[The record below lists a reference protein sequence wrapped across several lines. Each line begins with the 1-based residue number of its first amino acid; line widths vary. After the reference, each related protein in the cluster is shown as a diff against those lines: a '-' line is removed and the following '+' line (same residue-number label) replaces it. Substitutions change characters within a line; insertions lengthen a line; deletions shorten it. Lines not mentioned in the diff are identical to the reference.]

1 MNSALPSLLAGL
13 ALPFTLPYPPVLMLD
28 VTHTHC
34 GIDWNHRIRMKLE
47 CSFDVYSH
55 GVDLFIEDPYLAPLV
70 GVGCP
75 HAGRADLVKLEH
87 VGILVPGAQVAAP
100 VEISQSCSN

>member
-13 ALPFTLPYPPVLMLD
+13 ALPFTLPYPPVLRSHGSHWAESQDEVGML
-28 VTHTHC
+28 
-34 GIDWNHRIRMKLE
+34 MYL
-47 CSFDVYSH
+47 YSH
-55 GVDLFIEDPYLAPLV
+55 GVDLFIEDSYLAPLV

-87 VGILVPGAQVAAP
+87 VGILVPGAQVPAP
-100 VEISQSCSN
+100 VEISQS

>member
-13 ALPFTLPYPPVLMLD
+13 ALPFTLPYPPVLRSHGSHWAESQDEML
-28 VTHTHC
+28 
-34 GIDWNHRIRMKLE
+34 M
-47 CSFDVYSH
+47 YSH

-100 VEISQSCSN
+100 VEISQSWYAVAVIE

>member
-1 MNSALPSLLAGL
+1 M
-13 ALPFTLPYPPVLMLD
+13 LM
-28 VTHTHC
+28 
-34 GIDWNHRIRMKLE
+34 
-47 CSFDVYSH
+47 YSH

-87 VGILVPGAQVAAP
+87 VGILVPGAQVVAP
-100 VEISQSCSN
+100 VEISQS

>member
-13 ALPFTLPYPPVLMLD
+13 ALPFTLPYPPVLRSHGSHWAESQDEVGML
-28 VTHTHC
+28 
-34 GIDWNHRIRMKLE
+34 M
-47 CSFDVYSH
+47 YSH
-55 GVDLFIEDPYLAPLV
+55 GVDLFIEDSYLAPLV

-87 VGILVPGAQVAAP
+87 VCILVPGAQVAAP
-100 VEISQSCSN
+100 VEISQS

>member
-13 ALPFTLPYPPVLMLD
+13 ALPFTLPYPPVLRSHGSHWAESQDEML
-28 VTHTHC
+28 
-34 GIDWNHRIRMKLE
+34 M
-47 CSFDVYSH
+47 YSH

-87 VGILVPGAQVAAP
+87 VRILVPGAQVAAP
-100 VEISQSCSN
+100 VEISQSWYAVAVIE

>member
-13 ALPFTLPYPPVLMLD
+13 ALPFTLPYPPVLRSQGSHWLESQDSVGML
-28 VTHTHC
+28 
-34 GIDWNHRIRMKLE
+34 M
-47 CSFDVYSH
+47 YSH

-100 VEISQSCSN
+100 VEISQS

>member
-13 ALPFTLPYPPVLMLD
+13 ALPFTLPYPPVLRSQGSHWAESQDEVGMLMYC
-28 VTHTHC
+28 T
-34 GIDWNHRIRMKLE
+34 L
-47 CSFDVYSH
+47 YSH

-75 HAGRADLVKLEH
+75 DAG
-87 VGILVPGAQVAAP
+87 
-100 VEISQSCSN
+100 

>member
-1 MNSALPSLLAGL
+1 MGHIGAESQDEMLL
-13 ALPFTLPYPPVLMLD
+13 
-28 VTHTHC
+28 
-34 GIDWNHRIRMKLE
+34 
-47 CSFDVYSH
+47 YSH

-100 VEISQSCSN
+100 VEISQSWYVDIKLCVCRTHSV

>member
-13 ALPFTLPYPPVLMLD
+13 ALPFTLPYPPVLRSHGSHWAESQDEML
-28 VTHTHC
+28 
-34 GIDWNHRIRMKLE
+34 MYL
-47 CSFDVYSH
+47 YSH

-100 VEISQSCSN
+100 VEISQSWYAVAVIE

>member
-13 ALPFTLPYPPVLMLD
+13 ALPFTLPYPPVLRSHGSHWAESQDEML
-28 VTHTHC
+28 
-34 GIDWNHRIRMKLE
+34 L
-47 CSFDVYSH
+47 YSH

-87 VGILVPGAQVAAP
+87 VRILVPGAQVAAP
-100 VEISQSCSN
+100 VEISQSWYAVAVIE